1 MFPHASG
8 GTCKY
13 VHSCPLHKSQ
23 KLKITLMYIG
33 WRINKFGHIHI
44 IEYYTIVIKKQIPAI
59 LSNLSNLRNIMRK
72 ILENYG
78 IIYKVQKQENPM
90 YYLGI

>member
-1 MFPHASG
+1 
-8 GTCKY
+8 
-13 VHSCPLHKSQ
+13 
-23 KLKITLMYIG
+23 MYIG

-44 IEYYTIVIKKQIPAI
+44 IEYYTIVIKEQITAT

-78 IIYKVQKQENPM
+78 IIYKVQKQANPM